1 MFSPRSRAILFLAS
15 SPSQNIIKLD
25 LWVIQYN
32 THDSPRQSKKV
43 SIFNFFF
50 FFFFFACFVFKSQFR
65 KAQTFSRERSQITT
79 AQHHA
84 KTQQSINFHLES
96 RPRRSAPMPA
106 DTAKVQPLLRGI
118 PLQILRVPLRI
129 KPLKQILPDCTVSLV

>member
-15 SPSQNIIKLD
+15 SPSQNITKLD

-43 SIFNFFF
+43 SIFNFFLLLT
-50 FFFFFACFVFKSQFR
+50 CFVFKSQFR
-65 KAQTFSRERSQITT
+65 KAQTFSGERSQITA
-79 AQHHA
+79 AQHRA
-84 KTQQSINFHLES
+84 GTQQSINFHLKS

-106 DTAKVQPLLRGI
+106 DTAKVQPLLQGI

-129 KPLKQILPDCTVSLV
+129 KPLKQVLPDCTVSLV